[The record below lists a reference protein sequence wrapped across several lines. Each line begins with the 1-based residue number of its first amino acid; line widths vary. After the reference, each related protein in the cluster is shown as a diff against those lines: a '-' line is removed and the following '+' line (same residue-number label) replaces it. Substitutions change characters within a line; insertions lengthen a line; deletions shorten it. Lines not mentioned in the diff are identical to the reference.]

1 MPMIHL
7 VIGLLALNIKHASAR
22 TCTPAEGTYVFAGT
36 FDPPQI
42 GHKIVLQTT
51 AKEVR
56 HVIVVPT
63 NDAVNAV
70 LKPYATPYAQ
80 RLKWTREMAQQIGK
94 RSKVSVSDIENPVKY
109 GNAPAPD
116 IAQVLLEEAEPDRY
130 PAGSLGVVLGSDYIT
145 SGSLQKWGRESG
157 GSFPYGER
165 CFIVHPRG
173 TDDISDLKAALQK
186 DGWDLTHFHFGQ
198 GGGMISS
205 VTVRKDM
212 LKDGWDLTHFHFIQ
226 GGGMISSTASS
237 TAIRKDI
244 FILSI
249 LEDKISSLKQKLTRE
264 VVPTLSSKSMA
275 LLSKAYEKFE
285 VSEAT
290 HLRRV
295 VNEFDGG
302 DGKPCGVLADRTDH
316 GIVDGSDI
324 VNILYS

>member
-94 RSKVSVSDIENPVKY
+94 RSKVSVSDIENPVRY
-109 GNAPAPD
+109 GNGPAPD

-186 DGWDLTHFHFGQ
+186 DGWDLTHFHF
-198 GGGMISS
+198 
-205 VTVRKDM
+205 
-212 LKDGWDLTHFHFIQ
+212 IQ

-275 LLSKAYEKFE
+275 LLSKEYEMIE
-285 VSEAT
+285 VSDAT

>member
-212 LKDGWDLTHFHFIQ
+212 
-226 GGGMISSTASS
+226 
-237 TAIRKDI
+237 
-244 FILSI
+244 FILSL